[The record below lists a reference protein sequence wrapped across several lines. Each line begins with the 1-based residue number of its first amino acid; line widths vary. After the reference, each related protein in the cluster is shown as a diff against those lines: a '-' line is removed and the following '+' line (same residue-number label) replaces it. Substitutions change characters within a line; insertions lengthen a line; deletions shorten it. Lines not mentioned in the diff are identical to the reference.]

1 MRDLSIPRLPQ
12 PRILLCSPEY
22 ERLLDVVSSSEPASH
37 GMSLLW
43 REVMRASVIPEAHAP
58 RALVRLNSRVLY
70 RDLIARENREVVVA
84 HPQEAN
90 GPGRVRVDSEIGAAL
105 IGLFEGDVFGWTDT
119 LGRTQLIRVDEVAPG
134 AVGAGQSAA
143 TAHGRSG
150 DSLDRD

>member
-12 PRILLCSPEY
+12 PRILLCTPEY
-22 ERLLDVVSSSEPASH
+22 ERLLDVVSTPEPASH

-43 REVMRASVIPEAHAP
+43 REVMRARVIPEASAP
-58 RALVRLNSRVLY
+58 TALVRLNSRVLY

-84 HPQEAN
+84 HPHEAD

-119 LGRTQLIRVDEVAPG
+119 LGRTQLIRVDEVAPD
-134 AVGAGQSAA
+134 
-143 TAHGRSG
+143 G
-150 DSLDRD
+150 DRRERD